1 MTHNE
6 YRCFPKI
13 NELIL
18 LSNLTSDCQQFASM
32 EYFNN
37 LKNMINLSNIT
48 LVSFP
53 EETHQYPIELINIL
67 LKNLPKLNSL
77 TVSHRIYL
85 SLKTQSISSLK
96 TLTLIFAIYSSIS
109 PPATRMRHL
118 LPSNQI
124 LTNELMLEL
133 VRTLSS
139 IFPEIQTLTLLVR
152 ELDVFDNQFSEW
164 LEKKFLIEQSIS
176 YDLFMSD
183 KIVRFYF

>member
-6 YRCFPKI
+6 YRYFPNI

-77 TVSHRIYL
+77 TVSHRLYL
-85 SLKTQSISSLK
+85 CLKTQSISSLK

-109 PPATRMRHL
+109 PPTTRMRHL

-124 LTNELMLEL
+124 LTNELILEL

-164 LEKKFLIEQSIS
+164 LEKKFFIEQSIS

>member
-1 MTHNE
+1 
-6 YRCFPKI
+6 
-13 NELIL
+13 
-18 LSNLTSDCQQFASM
+18 
-32 EYFNN
+32 
-37 LKNMINLSNIT
+37 
-48 LVSFP
+48 
-53 EETHQYPIELINIL
+53 
-67 LKNLPKLNSL
+67 
-77 TVSHRIYL
+77 
-85 SLKTQSISSLK
+85 
-96 TLTLIFAIYSSIS
+96 
-109 PPATRMRHL
+109 MRHL